1 MKTDSKQ
8 FSARS
13 MGLNRVTLSFPDE
26 TEKQFLRRYLQDSRF
41 QFRVAF
47 VLIMLLYGLFG
58 FLDAMKVP
66 EHVAY
71 FHRIRYVWVIP
82 LLLVVYALSFTKV
95 FERIWQELLMLSFLV
110 SGGGIAL
117 MIVKVPENF
126 AYYGGMM
133 LIFSA
138 GYFFIKLRF
147 FAASVA
153 GWLTL
158 FIFDGVAIAAGTV
171 EPMTLVT
178 INFFYISANVIGMVA
193 AYYIEFYARRDF
205 YLNKQLTLEQHKV
218 LEANRT
224 LEHKVVERTA
234 QLTQRNIDLIAA
246 KEQAERSDKFKSLF
260 LANMSHEIRTP
271 MNGILGFAELIRETD
286 NPKEIAQYVDIIITN
301 GKHLLNLINDIV
313 DISKIEAGLMEF
325 KSQPF
330 ALNDLM
336 RELHVFFENDP
347 MVLRKNLQ
355 IRIHLDLPDHASI
368 TTDRMRLK
376 QVLVNLLNNACKFTL
391 EGYVEFGY
399 HCQNNGLVFSIRDT
413 GIGIVKEEQEMIFR
427 RFMQAATSITPNEQ
441 GSGLGLTIS
450 KAIVN
455 VMGGDMWM
463 ESTVGKGS
471 TFYFNLPFNPS
482 ESISLPSDFQH
493 TTLMDNN
500 WSDKTIL
507 VAEDVHTNYLL
518 VQKSLRKTEVNI
530 VWAKTGLE
538 AVEAVQK
545 NPAIDLVLMDVRM
558 PVMNGLDATRKI
570 KALRPD
576 LPIIAQTA
584 YAMDGDR
591 ENSIEA
597 GCDDYISKPINLK
610 LFIEL
615 IAKYLD

>member
-1 MKTDSKQ
+1 MKSDPQQYT
-8 FSARS
+8 AGS
-13 MGLNRVTLSFPDE
+13 MGLNPVTLSFPDE
-26 TEKQFLRRYLQDSRF
+26 TERHFLRRYLHDSLF
-41 QFRVAF
+41 QLRVAF
-47 VLIMLLYGLFG
+47 VLIVLLYALFG
-58 FLDAMKVP
+58 FLDLMKVP

-71 FHRIRYVWVIP
+71 FHRIRFAYVIP
-82 LLLVVYALSFTKV
+82 FLLLVYVLSFTKFFARV
-95 FERIWQELLMLSFLV
+95 WQELLMLSFIV
-110 SGGGIAL
+110 AGSGIAL
-117 MIVKVPENF
+117 MIIEVPENF

-158 FIFDGVAIAAGTV
+158 LIFDAVAIVAGTI
-171 EPMTLVT
+171 EPLTLVT
-178 INFFYISANVIGMVA
+178 VNFFYISANVIGMMA
-193 AYYIEFYARRDF
+193 AYYIELYARRDF
-205 YLNKQLTLEQHKV
+205 YLNKQLTQEQEKV

-224 LEHKVVERTA
+224 LEQKVVERTA
-234 QLTQRNIDLIAA
+234 QLTQRNIELIAA
-246 KEQAERSDKFKSLF
+246 KEQAERSDNFKSLF

-271 MNGILGFAELIRETD
+271 MNGILGFAELIRGADDPT
-286 NPKEIAQYVDIIITN
+286 EIAENVDVIITN
-301 GKHLLNLINDIV
+301 GKHLLDLINDIV
-313 DISKIEAGLMEF
+313 DISKIEAGLMELKKRTF
-325 KSQPF
+325 D
-330 ALNDLM
+330 LNGLM

-347 MVLRKNLQ
+347 MVLRKNLE
-355 IRIHLDLPDHASI
+355 IRMCLDLPDGVRI
-368 TTDRMRLK
+368 TADRMRLK
-376 QVLVNLLNNACKFTL
+376 QVLDNLLKNACKFTRQ
-391 EGYVEFGY
+391 GHVEFGY
-399 HCQNNGLVFSIRDT
+399 RYQNDILVFSVKDT
-413 GIGIVKEEQEMIFR
+413 GVGIAEEEKEMIFQ
-427 RFMQAATSITPNEQ
+427 RFMQVATNITPNEE

-455 VMGGDMWM
+455 AMGGDMWM
-463 ESTVGKGS
+463 ESTLGEGS
-471 TFYFNLPFNPS
+471 TFYFNLPIEPS
-482 ESISLPSDFQH
+482 ESISLHTDFQH
-493 TTLMDNN
+493 TTLMESN

-507 VAEDVHTNYLL
+507 VAEDVATNYLL
-518 VQKSLRKTEVNI
+518 VKKSLRKTDVQL

-538 AVEAVQK
+538 AVEAVQN
-545 NPAIDLVLMDVRM
+545 NPAIDLVLMDIRM

-570 KALRPD
+570 KELRPN

>member
-8 FSARS
+8 FSVKS
-13 MGLNRVTLSFPDE
+13 MGLNPVTLSFSDE
-26 TEKQFLRRYLQDSRF
+26 TERHFLRRYLQDSLF
-41 QFRVAF
+41 QLRVAF
-47 VLIMLLYGLFG
+47 VLIILLYALFG
-58 FLDAMKVP
+58 FLDLMKVP

-71 FHRIRYVWVIP
+71 FHRIRFAYVIP
-82 LLLVVYALSFTKV
+82 LLLLVYVLSFTKLFARV
-95 FERIWQELLMLSFLV
+95 WQELLMLSFIV
-110 SGGGIAL
+110 AGSGIAL
-117 MIVKVPENF
+117 MIIEVPENF

-158 FIFDGVAIAAGTV
+158 LIFDGVAIVAGTI
-171 EPMTLVT
+171 EPLTLVT
-178 INFFYISANVIGMVA
+178 VNFFYISANVIGMMA
-193 AYYIEFYARRDF
+193 AYYIELYARRDF
-205 YLNKQLTLEQHKV
+205 YLNNQLTQEQEKV

-224 LEHKVVERTA
+224 LEQKVVKRTA
-234 QLTQRNIDLIAA
+234 QLTQRNIELMAA

-271 MNGILGFAELIRETD
+271 MNGILGFAELIREADVPT
-286 NPKEIAQYVDIIITN
+286 EITENVDVIITN
-301 GKHLLNLINDIV
+301 GKHLLDLINDIV
-313 DISKIEAGLMEF
+313 DVSKIEAGLMELKKLTF
-325 KSQPF
+325 D
-330 ALNDLM
+330 LNGLM
-336 RELHVFFENDP
+336 RELHVFFQNDP
-347 MVLRKNLQ
+347 MVLRKNLE
-355 IRIHLDLPDHASI
+355 IRMCLDLPDGVRI
-368 TTDRMRLK
+368 TADRMRLK
-376 QVLVNLLNNACKFTL
+376 QVLDNLLKNACKFTRQ
-391 EGYVEFGY
+391 GHVEFGY
-399 HCQNNGLVFSIRDT
+399 RYQNDILVFSVKDT
-413 GIGIVKEEQEMIFR
+413 GVGIAEEEKEMIFQ
-427 RFMQAATSITPNEQ
+427 RFMQVATNITPNEE

-463 ESTVGKGS
+463 ESTLGEGS
-471 TFYFNLPFNPS
+471 TFYFNLPIEPS
-482 ESISLPSDFQH
+482 ESISLHTDFQH
-493 TTLMDNN
+493 TTLMESN

-507 VAEDVHTNYLL
+507 VAEDVATNYLL
-518 VQKSLRKTEVNI
+518 VKKSLRKTDVQL

-538 AVEAVQK
+538 AVEAVQN
-545 NPAIDLVLMDVRM
+545 NPAIDLVLMDIRM

-570 KALRPD
+570 KALRPN

>member
-8 FSARS
+8 FSVKS
-13 MGLNRVTLSFPDE
+13 MGLNPVTLSFSDE
-26 TEKQFLRRYLQDSRF
+26 TERHFLRRYLQDSLF
-41 QFRVAF
+41 QLRVAF
-47 VLIMLLYGLFG
+47 VLIILLYALFG
-58 FLDAMKVP
+58 FLDLMKVP

-71 FHRIRYVWVIP
+71 FHRIRFAYVIP
-82 LLLVVYALSFTKV
+82 LLLLVYVLSFTKLFARV
-95 FERIWQELLMLSFLV
+95 WQELLMLSFIV
-110 SGGGIAL
+110 AGSGIAL
-117 MIVKVPENF
+117 MIIEVPENF

-158 FIFDGVAIAAGTV
+158 LIFDGVAIVAGTI
-171 EPMTLVT
+171 EPLTLVT
-178 INFFYISANVIGMVA
+178 VNFFYISANVIGMMA
-193 AYYIEFYARRDF
+193 AYYIELYARRDF
-205 YLNKQLTLEQHKV
+205 YLNNQLTQEQEKV

-224 LEHKVVERTA
+224 LEQKVVKRTA
-234 QLTQRNIDLIAA
+234 QLTQRNIELMAA
-246 KEQAERSDKFKSLF
+246 KEQAERSDKIKSLF

-271 MNGILGFAELIRETD
+271 MNGILGFAELIREADVPT
-286 NPKEIAQYVDIIITN
+286 EITENVDVIITN
-301 GKHLLNLINDIV
+301 GKHLLDLINDIV
-313 DISKIEAGLMEF
+313 DVSKIEAGLMELKKLTF
-325 KSQPF
+325 D
-330 ALNDLM
+330 LNGLM
-336 RELHVFFENDP
+336 RELHVFFQNDP
-347 MVLRKNLQ
+347 MVLRKNLE
-355 IRIHLDLPDHASI
+355 IRMCLDLPDGVRI
-368 TTDRMRLK
+368 TADRMRLK
-376 QVLVNLLNNACKFTL
+376 QVLDNLLKNACKFTRQ
-391 EGYVEFGY
+391 GHVEFGY
-399 HCQNNGLVFSIRDT
+399 RYQNDILVFSVKDT
-413 GIGIVKEEQEMIFR
+413 GVGIAEEEKEMIFQ
-427 RFMQAATSITPNEQ
+427 RFMQVATNITPNEE

-463 ESTVGKGS
+463 ESTLGEGS
-471 TFYFNLPFNPS
+471 TFYFNLPIEPS
-482 ESISLPSDFQH
+482 ESISLHTDFQH
-493 TTLMDNN
+493 TTLMESN

-507 VAEDVHTNYLL
+507 VAEDVATNYLL
-518 VQKSLRKTEVNI
+518 VKKSLRKTDVQL

-538 AVEAVQK
+538 AVEAVQN
-545 NPAIDLVLMDVRM
+545 NPAIDLVLMDIRM

-570 KALRPD
+570 KALRPN

>member
-8 FSARS
+8 FSVKS
-13 MGLNRVTLSFPDE
+13 MGLNPVTLSFSDE
-26 TEKQFLRRYLQDSRF
+26 TERHFLRRYLQDSLF
-41 QFRVAF
+41 QLRVAF
-47 VLIMLLYGLFG
+47 VLIILLYALFG
-58 FLDAMKVP
+58 FLDLMKVP

-71 FHRIRYVWVIP
+71 FHRIRFAYVIP
-82 LLLVVYALSFTKV
+82 LLLLVYVLSFTKLFARV
-95 FERIWQELLMLSFLV
+95 WQELLMLSFIV
-110 SGGGIAL
+110 AGSGIAL
-117 MIVKVPENF
+117 MIIEVPENF

-158 FIFDGVAIAAGTV
+158 LIFDGVAIVAGTI
-171 EPMTLVT
+171 EPLTLVT
-178 INFFYISANVIGMVA
+178 VNFFYISANVIGMMA
-193 AYYIEFYARRDF
+193 AYYIELYARRDF
-205 YLNKQLTLEQHKV
+205 YLNNQLTQEQEKV

-224 LEHKVVERTA
+224 LEQKVVKRTA
-234 QLTQRNIDLIAA
+234 QLTQRNIELMAA

-271 MNGILGFAELIRETD
+271 MNGILGFAELIREADVPT
-286 NPKEIAQYVDIIITN
+286 EITENVDVIITN
-301 GKHLLNLINDIV
+301 GKHLLDLINDIV
-313 DISKIEAGLMEF
+313 DVSKIEAGLMELKKRTF
-325 KSQPF
+325 D
-330 ALNDLM
+330 LNGLM

-347 MVLRKNLQ
+347 MVLRKNLE
-355 IRIHLDLPDHASI
+355 IRMCLDLPDGVRI
-368 TTDRMRLK
+368 TADRMRLK
-376 QVLVNLLNNACKFTL
+376 QVLDNLLKNACKFTRQ
-391 EGYVEFGY
+391 GHVEFGY
-399 HCQNNGLVFSIRDT
+399 RYQNDILVFSVKDT
-413 GIGIVKEEQEMIFR
+413 GVGIAEEEKEMIFQ
-427 RFMQAATSITPNEQ
+427 RFMQVATNITPNEE

-463 ESTVGKGS
+463 ESTLGEGS
-471 TFYFNLPFNPS
+471 TFYFNLPIEPS
-482 ESISLPSDFQH
+482 ESISLHTDFQH
-493 TTLMDNN
+493 TTLMESN

-507 VAEDVHTNYLL
+507 VAEDVATNYLL
-518 VQKSLRKTEVNI
+518 VKKSLRKTDVQL

-538 AVEAVQK
+538 AVEAVQN
-545 NPAIDLVLMDVRM
+545 NPAIDLVLMDIRM

-570 KALRPD
+570 KALRPN